1 MIPAVRVLRPCPVR
15 SSFPD
20 GLAGLV
26 AALCPGPG
34 RGGPRPDM
42 AVAAE
47 HAAGNAGVRAGSLQA
62 PHRIG
67 ADADHMVAVA
77 DRVSGGLDPGHPRV
91 PGPVPLMLLPA
102 QQMPDPVSGQ
112 LHDRR
117 RPRLAAVQLPTL
129 SSHTPKIR
137 NDVLHNK
144 RPRADPAIRRCCS
157 AQRGIHARPTSR
169 PAVRCRRM
177 KTQATWLAVAP
188 GTWSR
193 PSRAGLTRHSSRRKT
208 RPWHPTPVRR
218 WDHGPERPGRR
229 PAHPAHD
236 HRAGTQHHFLA
247 GNPAAPMGSADSRP
261 RSAPVRHGGVHV
273 LRGDRARRPPAR
285 SAGSCT
291 AELQAWRLVHRYAP
305 RRRRMR
311 VAAR

>member
-1 MIPAVRVLRPCPVR
+1 
-15 SSFPD
+15 
-20 GLAGLV
+20 
-26 AALCPGPG
+26 
-34 RGGPRPDM
+34 
-42 AVAAE
+42 
-47 HAAGNAGVRAGSLQA
+47 
-62 PHRIG
+62 
-67 ADADHMVAVA
+67 MVAVA
-77 DRVSGGLDPGHPRV
+77 DRVSGGLDPGHPRM

-117 RPRLAAVQLPTL
+117 RPRLAAIQLPTL

-144 RPRADPAIRRCCS
+144 HPRADPAIRRCCS
-157 AQRGIHARPTSR
+157 AQRGTHARPASR
-169 PAVRCRRM
+169 PAVRCRRV
-177 KTQATWLAVAP
+177 KTQATWLAAAP

-193 PSRAGLTRHSSRRKT
+193 PSRAGLTQHSSRRKT
-208 RPWHPTPVRR
+208 RPWHATPVRR

-229 PAHPAHD
+229 PAHSAHD
-236 HRAGTQHHFLA
+236 HRAGMQHRFLA
-247 GNPAAPMGSADSRP
+247 GEPGGPDGKHEFTAA
-261 RSAPVRHGGVHV
+261 RSALVRHGGVHV
-273 LRGDRARRPPAR
+273 LRGDRARRPQAR

-291 AELQAWRLVHRYAP
+291 AELQAWRLVHRCAP